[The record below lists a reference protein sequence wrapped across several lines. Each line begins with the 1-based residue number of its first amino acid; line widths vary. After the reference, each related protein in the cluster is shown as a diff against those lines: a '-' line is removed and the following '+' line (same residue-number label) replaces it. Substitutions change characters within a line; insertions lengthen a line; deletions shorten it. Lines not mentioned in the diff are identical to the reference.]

1 MFTLNSC
8 TVSLPDGSKLRRQKI
23 VIKDNVLTSYEK
35 RTGKVR
41 VSMAID
47 GYDVQSKN
55 RVLVATS
62 EGPILLE
69 KSGCGCGR

>member
-8 TVSLPDGSKLRRQKI
+8 TVSLPDGSKLKRQKV
-23 VIKDNVLTSYEK
+23 VISDNILTSYEK

-41 VSMAID
+41 VSMTID
-47 GYDVQSKN
+47 DYDVQSKN
-55 RVLVATS
+55 RVLINTS